1 MSSSTDRN
9 KLGQTRRESAESK
22 AETTKR
28 VSQEIQHAETEQRH
42 AKTEK
47 LRLAR
52 LAMQAEQS
60 NLKAAGSETNAG
72 RKRSRAK
79 T

>member
-28 VSQEIQHAETEQRH
+28 VSQEIQLAETEQRQ

-52 LAMQAEQS
+52 LAMQEEQS
-60 NLKAAGSETNAG
+60 NSKAAGSETSAAK
-72 RKRSRAK
+72 KRSRASS
-79 T
+79 